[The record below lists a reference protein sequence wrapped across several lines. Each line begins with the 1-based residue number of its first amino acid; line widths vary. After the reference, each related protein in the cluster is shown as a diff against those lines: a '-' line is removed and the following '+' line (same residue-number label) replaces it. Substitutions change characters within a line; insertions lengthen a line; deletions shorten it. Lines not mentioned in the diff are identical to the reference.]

1 MYPNPRRT
9 RRATKFLFFY
19 LSPWCS
25 WMNFFAVI
33 AFLCLSV
40 FLSSCASLTS
50 ISKQPDVPPKPHMA
64 FEELNYDFGI
74 AGPGDRII
82 HIFKFTNVGSEPL
95 QITRVSTSCG
105 CTAAL
110 LTEKEIPPGS
120 SGEIR
125 TVFET
130 KRFEGVQ
137 ETTITVYSNDPDDPE
152 IDLTIIGAIKRDVA
166 VVPQGINF
174 GDVEKG
180 ETVTGSVKLLQ
191 LSQNKLVLHRI
202 EVNEK
207 YLNATTSRFREEN
220 SRGINIDITLKP
232 EAPVGAL
239 NEVITLHTNLK
250 RRPRIDVPVW
260 ANILGRIQVQPK
272 ILSLGTISKGG
283 KISQPITVF
292 SSDGEKF
299 HVLKITCDLPFIHLQ
314 SSVDKKNNVVK
325 ISGTIDK
332 VSPAGRLSGRID
344 IYTDDPD
351 QSVIYVPVYGVI
363 KGRL

>member
-1 MYPNPRRT
+1 
-9 RRATKFLFFY
+9 
-19 LSPWCS
+19 
-25 WMNFFAVI
+25 MNFFAVI
-33 AFLCLSV
+33 VLLPLFL
-40 FLSSCASLTS
+40 FLSSCASLT
-50 ISKQPDVPPKPHMA
+50 PVPPQPHLA
-64 FEELNYDFGI
+64 FEELDYDFGV
-74 AGPGDRII
+74 AGPGDRIT

-110 LTEKEIPPGS
+110 LSKKEIFPGC

-125 TVFET
+125 ATFKT
-130 KRFEGVQ
+130 KRFEGDQ
-137 ETTITVYSNDPDDPE
+137 ETTITVHSNDPE
-152 IDLTIIGAIKRDVA
+152 IDLTIIGTIKRDVA

-174 GDVEKG
+174 GDVQKG
-180 ETVTGSVKLLQ
+180 ETATCSVKLLQ

-220 SRGINIDITLKP
+220 SRGINIDITLKS
-232 EAPVGAL
+232 EAQVGAL

-283 KISQPITVF
+283 KISQPITVS
-292 SSDGEKF
+292 SSDGKRF

>member
-1 MYPNPRRT
+1 
-9 RRATKFLFFY
+9 
-19 LSPWCS
+19 
-25 WMNFFAVI
+25 V
-33 AFLCLSV
+33 
-40 FLSSCASLTS
+40 
-50 ISKQPDVPPKPHMA
+50 
-64 FEELNYDFGI
+64 YDFGI
-74 AGPGDRII
+74 AGPGDRIT

-110 LTEKEIPPGS
+110 LSKKEIFPGG

-125 TVFET
+125 ATFKT

-137 ETTITVYSNDPDDPE
+137 ETTITVHSNDPDDPE

-174 GDVEKG
+174 GDVQKG

-220 SRGINIDITLKP
+220 SRGINIDITLKS
-232 EAPVGAL
+232 EAQVGAL

-272 ILSLGTISKGG
+272 ILSLGTIPKGG
-283 KISQPITVF
+283 KISQPITVS
-292 SSDGEKF
+292 SSDGKRF

-332 VSPAGRLSGRID
+332 VSTAGRLSGRI
-344 IYTDDPD
+344 
-351 QSVIYVPVYGVI
+351 
-363 KGRL
+363 

>member
-1 MYPNPRRT
+1 MYPNPRST
-9 RRATKFLFFY
+9 RRATNFLFFY
-19 LSPWCS
+19 SCPWCPS
-25 WMNFFAVI
+25 WINLFTVI
-33 AFLCLSV
+33 VLLLPLFL
-40 FLSSCASLTS
+40 FLSSCASLT
-50 ISKQPDVPPKPHMA
+50 PVPPQPHMA

-74 AGPGDRII
+74 AGPGDRIT

-110 LTEKEIPPGS
+110 LSKKEIFSGD

-125 TVFET
+125 ATFET
-130 KRFEGVQ
+130 KRFEGDQ
-137 ETTITVYSNDPDDPE
+137 ETTITVHSNDPDNPE

-174 GDVEKG
+174 GDVQKG

-220 SRGINIDITLKP
+220 SRGINIDISLKS
-232 EAPVGAL
+232 EAQVGPL

-260 ANILGRIQVQPK
+260 ANILGRIQVQPE
-272 ILSLGTISKGG
+272 ILSLGTISKGR
-283 KISQPITVF
+283 KISQSITV
-292 SSDGEKF
+292 SSNDGKKF
-299 HVLKITCDLPFIHLQ
+299 HVLKITCDLPFIQLQ
-314 SSVDKKNNVVK
+314 SSFDKKNNVVK

-351 QSVIYVPVYGVI
+351 QRVIHVPVYGVI
-363 KGRL
+363 QK

>member
-1 MYPNPRRT
+1 M
-9 RRATKFLFFY
+9 
-19 LSPWCS
+19 
-25 WMNFFAVI
+25 I
-33 AFLCLSV
+33 AH
-40 FLSSCASLTS
+40 T
-50 ISKQPDVPPKPHMA
+50 
-64 FEELNYDFGI
+64 
-74 AGPGDRII
+74 
-82 HIFKFTNVGSEPL
+82 FKFTNVGSAPL
-95 QITRVSTSCG
+95 LITRVSTNCG

-110 LTEKEIPPGS
+110 LTKKEIPPEG

-125 TVFET
+125 ATFKT
-130 KRFEGVQ
+130 KRFEGDQ
-137 ETTITVYSNDPDDPE
+137 ETIITVCSNDPDNPE
-152 IDLTIIGAIKRDVA
+152 TDLTIIGAIKRDVA

-180 ETVTGSVKLLQ
+180 ETVTGGVRLLQ

-220 SRGINIDITLKP
+220 SRGFNIDITLEP

-260 ANILGRIQVQPK
+260 ANILGRIQLQPK
-272 ILSLGTISKGG
+272 ILSLGPISKGG
-283 KISQPITVF
+283 KISQSITV
-292 SSDGEKF
+292 SSRDGKKF
-299 HVLKITCDLPFIHLQ
+299 HVLKATCNLPFIHLQ

-325 ISGTIDK
+325 ISATIDK

-344 IYTDDPD
+344 IYTDDQD
-351 QSVIYVPVYGVI
+351 QSVIYVPIYGVI
-363 KGRL
+363 QK

>member
-9 RRATKFLFFY
+9 RKATKFLFF
-19 LSPWCS
+19 SSCPWCSS
-25 WMNFFAVI
+25 WMNFSAVI
-33 AFLCLSV
+33 VLFPLFL
-40 FLSSCASLTS
+40 FLSSCASLT
-50 ISKQPDVPPKPHMA
+50 PLPPQPHMA
-64 FEELNYDFGI
+64 FNELVYDFGI
-74 AGPGDRII
+74 AGPGDRIT

-110 LTEKEIPPGS
+110 LSKKEIFPGG

-125 TVFET
+125 ATFET
-130 KRFEGVQ
+130 KRFEGDQ
-137 ETTITVYSNDPDDPE
+137 ETAITVHSNDPDDPE

-220 SRGINIDITLKP
+220 SRGINIDISLKS
-232 EAPVGAL
+232 ESPVGAL
-239 NEVITLHTNLK
+239 SEVITLHTNLK
-250 RRPRIDVPVW
+250 GRPRIDVPVW

-272 ILSLGTISKGG
+272 ILSLGPISKGG
-283 KISQPITVF
+283 KISQSITVS
-292 SSDGEKF
+292 SSDGKKF
-299 HVLKITCDLPFIHLQ
+299 HVIKATCNLPFIHLQ
-314 SSVDKKNNVVK
+314 STVDKKNNVVK

-332 VSPAGRLSGRID
+332 VSPAGTISGFID

-351 QSVIYVPVYGVI
+351 QSVIHVPVYGVI
-363 KGRL
+363 EK

>member
-9 RRATKFLFFY
+9 RRSTTFLFFY
-19 LSPWCS
+19 SCPWCS
-25 WMNFFAVI
+25 WMNLYAVI
-33 AFLCLSV
+33 VLLPLFL
-40 FLSSCASLTS
+40 FLSSCASLT
-50 ISKQPDVPPKPHMA
+50 PLPPQPHMA
-64 FEELNYDFGI
+64 FDELVYDFGV
-74 AGPGDRII
+74 AGPGDRIS
-82 HIFKFTNVGSEPL
+82 HIFKFTNIGSEPL

-110 LTEKEIPPGS
+110 LSQKEILPGS

-125 TVFET
+125 ATFET
-130 KRFEGVQ
+130 KRFEGEQ
-137 ETTITVYSNDPDDPE
+137 ETTITVHSNDPDDPKIE
-152 IDLTIIGAIKRDVA
+152 LTIIGTIKRDVA

-174 GDVEKG
+174 GDVKKG
-180 ETVTGSVKLLQ
+180 GTVTSSVRLLQ
-191 LSQNKLVLHRI
+191 LSQNELVLHRI

-220 SRGINIDITLKP
+220 SRGIHIDITLKP
-232 EAPVGAL
+232 EAPVGAF

-260 ANILGRIQVQPK
+260 ANILGRIQVQPDR
-272 ILSLGTISKGG
+272 LSLGTIAKGE
-283 KISQPITVF
+283 KISQSLTV
-292 SSDGEKF
+292 SSHDGKRF

-314 SSVDKKNNVVK
+314 SSVDKKNKVVK
-325 ISGTIDK
+325 ISGMIDR

-351 QSVIYVPVYGVI
+351 QRVIHVPVYGVI
-363 KGRL
+363 ER

>member
-9 RRATKFLFFY
+9 RKATKFLFF
-19 LSPWCS
+19 SSCPWCSS
-25 WMNFFAVI
+25 WMNFSAVI
-33 AFLCLSV
+33 VLFPLFL
-40 FLSSCASLTS
+40 FLSSCASLT
-50 ISKQPDVPPKPHMA
+50 PLPPQPHMA

-74 AGPGDRII
+74 AGPGDRIT
-82 HIFKFTNVGSEPL
+82 HIFKFTNAGSEPL

-110 LTEKEIPPGS
+110 LSKKEIFPGGS
-120 SGEIR
+120 EEIR
-125 TVFET
+125 ATFKT
-130 KRFEGVQ
+130 KRFEGIQ
-137 ETTITVYSNDPDDPE
+137 ETTITVYSNDPDDSN

-174 GDVEKG
+174 GDVQKG
-180 ETVTGSVKLLQ
+180 ETVTSKVKLLQ

-207 YLNATTSRFREEN
+207 YLNATTSRFRDEN
-220 SRGINIDITLKP
+220 SRGFNIDITLEP

-283 KISQPITVF
+283 KISQPITVS
-292 SSDGEKF
+292 SSDGKRF

-344 IYTDDPD
+344 IYTDEPD
-351 QSVIYVPVYGVI
+351 QSVVHMPVYGVI
-363 KGRL
+363 QK

>member
-1 MYPNPRRT
+1 MYSNPLRT
-9 RRATKFLFFY
+9 RIFTKFLFFY
-19 LSPWCS
+19 SCPSCPS
-25 WMNFFAVI
+25 WMNLYSVIVLLPFF
-33 AFLCLSV
+33 L
-40 FLSSCASLTS
+40 FLSSCASLT
-50 ISKQPDVPPKPHMA
+50 PVPPQPHMA
-64 FEELNYDFGI
+64 FEEPNYDFGI
-74 AGPGDRII
+74 AGPGDSIT
-82 HIFKFTNVGSEPL
+82 HTFKFTNAGSEPL

-110 LTEKEIPPGS
+110 LSKKEIFPGGG
-120 SGEIR
+120 GEIR
-125 TVFET
+125 ATFKT

-137 ETTITVYSNDPDDPE
+137 ETTITVHSNDPDDPE

-180 ETVTGSVKLLQ
+180 KTATGRVKLLQ
-191 LSQNKLVLHRI
+191 LSQNKLILHRI

-220 SRGINIDITLKP
+220 SRGLNIDITLKS

-283 KISQPITVF
+283 KISQSITV
-292 SSDGEKF
+292 SSRDGKKF
-299 HVLKITCDLPFIHLQ
+299 HVLKATCNLPFIHLQ
-314 SSVDKKNNVVK
+314 LSVDKKNNVVK

-332 VSPAGRLSGRID
+332 VSPAGTISGLID
-344 IYTDDPD
+344 IYTDDP
-351 QSVIYVPVYGVI
+351 SVIHIPVYGVI
-363 KGRL
+363 KNHL

>member
-1 MYPNPRRT
+1 MNANPRRT
-9 RRATKFLFFY
+9 RRTTKFLFFY
-19 LSPWCS
+19 SCPSCPS
-25 WMNFFAVI
+25 WINLYAVI
-33 AFLCLSV
+33 VLLSSLL
-40 FLSSCASLTS
+40 FLSSCASLT
-50 ISKQPDVPPKPHMA
+50 PLPPQPHMA

-74 AGPGDRII
+74 AGPGDRIT

-110 LTEKEIPPGS
+110 LSKKEIFPGG

-125 TVFET
+125 ATFKT

-137 ETTITVYSNDPDDPE
+137 ETTITVYSNDPDDPN

-174 GDVEKG
+174 GDVQKG

-207 YLNATTSRFREEN
+207 YLNATTSRFRDEN
-220 SRGINIDITLKP
+220 SRGINIDISLKP

-239 NEVITLHTNLK
+239 SEVVTLHTNLK

-260 ANILGRIQVQPK
+260 ANI
-272 ILSLGTISKGG
+272 
-283 KISQPITVF
+283 
-292 SSDGEKF
+292 
-299 HVLKITCDLPFIHLQ
+299 H
-314 SSVDKKNNVVK
+314 
-325 ISGTIDK
+325 
-332 VSPAGRLSGRID
+332 
-344 IYTDDPD
+344 
-351 QSVIYVPVYGVI
+351 
-363 KGRL
+363 

>member
-9 RRATKFLFFY
+9 RKATKFLFF
-19 LSPWCS
+19 SSCPWCS
-25 WMNFFAVI
+25 SWMNLYAVI
-33 AFLCLSV
+33 ILLPLFL
-40 FLSSCASLTS
+40 FLSSCASLT
-50 ISKQPDVPPKPHMA
+50 PLPPQPHMA
-64 FEELNYDFGI
+64 FEELDYDFGI
-74 AGPGDRII
+74 AGPGDRIT
-82 HIFKFTNVGSEPL
+82 HIFKFTNTGSEPL

-110 LTEKEIPPGS
+110 LSKKEISPGS

-130 KRFEGVQ
+130 KRFEGEQ
-137 ETTITVYSNDPDDPE
+137 ETTITVHSNDPDDPKIE
-152 IDLTIIGAIKRDVA
+152 LTIIGTIKRDVA

-180 ETVTGSVKLLQ
+180 KAVTSRVRLLQ

-220 SRGINIDITLKP
+220 SRGINIDITLKS
-232 EAPVGAL
+232 EAQVGAL

-260 ANILGRIQVQPK
+260 ANILGRIQVQPE

-283 KISQPITVF
+283 KISQPITV
-292 SSDGEKF
+292 SSSNRKRF

-351 QSVIYVPVYGVI
+351 QRVIHVPVYGVI
-363 KGRL
+363 EK

>member
-25 WMNFFAVI
+25 SWMNFFAVI
-33 AFLCLSV
+33 VLLPLFL
-40 FLSSCASLTS
+40 FLSSCASLR
-50 ISKQPDVPPKPHMA
+50 PVPPQPHMA
-64 FEELNYDFGI
+64 FDELVYDFGI
-74 AGPGDRII
+74 AGPGDKIA
-82 HIFKFTNVGSEPL
+82 HTFKFTNVGSEPL
-95 QITRVSTSCG
+95 QITRISTSCG

-152 IDLTIIGAIKRDVA
+152 IDLAIIGAIKRDVA

-220 SRGINIDITLKP
+220 SRGINIDITLKS
-232 EAPVGAL
+232 EAQVGAL

-283 KISQPITVF
+283 KISQPITVS
-292 SSDGEKF
+292 SSDGKRF
-299 HVLKITCDLPFIHLQ
+299 HVLKTTCDLPFIHLQ